1 MKMKGQ
7 WVPCNERLPD
17 INGTYHVLRV
27 MPSGRLSETKLF
39 FSIAH
44 SADNASSDL
53 GCYVPDRWIN
63 NRGKVLTTV
72 TEWFEPDKEAAPL
85 PKKATELREAAYQ
98 FIVDELEEGI
108 ERSPVSGV
116 TADELYW
123 RALGSLHMLKFLD
136 IADAANNG
144 LLRLKLT
151 DILYARCDYGT
162 YNARR
167 GKRK

>member
-27 MPSGRLSETKLF
+27 MPSGRLSETKLL
-39 FSIAH
+39 FSMAH
-44 SADNASSDL
+44 ADGNA
-53 GCYVPDRWIN
+53 GCYVSDRWIN

-72 TEWFEPDKEAAPL
+72 TEWFEPDKEAALL
-85 PKKATELREAAYQ
+85 PKKAVELREAAYQ

-116 TADELYW
+116 SADELYW

-144 LLRLKLT
+144 LLRLTLI
-151 DILYARCDYGT
+151 DILLNRI
-162 YNARR
+162 N
-167 GKRK
+167 